1 VAEVSLAGTDTVRS
15 LVTSY
20 TLGTNLENLELI
32 NGSVAQTGI
41 GNTEDNPIS
50 GSNAANMM
58 DGGDGIDTVSF
69 AANAGGVSVDLN
81 GGVVLGPD
89 TTGDRVQN
97 MENVIGSG
105 FDDQITGNAAA
116 NLMQGGA
123 DTLFGGNGD
132 DVLQGG
138 NGADQMYGGFGNDTF
153 IFNSLNMVMGET
165 DRIVAY
171 DLTQH
176 TLSVQAS
183 GVGSVTATA
192 GGMGLTCTL
201 PC

>member
-1 VAEVSLAGTDTVRS
+1 
-15 LVTSY
+15 
-20 TLGTNLENLELI
+20 
-32 NGSVAQTGI
+32 VAQTGI

-116 NLMQGGA
+116 NLLQGGA
-123 DTLFGGNGD
+123 GDDTLFGGNGD
-132 DVLQGG
+132 D
-138 NGADQMYGGFGNDTF
+138 QMYGGFGNDTFTAGAGNDLMSGDQGDDTF

-165 DRIVAY
+165 DRIIAY
-171 DLTQH
+171 DLTQD
-176 TLSVQAS
+176 TLSVRAS

-201 PC
+201 RCWPGVSS